1 MRVLRAAALV
11 VALVLGA
18 LGSRVYN
25 WAAPADVPR
34 VGEDGCVVGDP
45 MRGVYIAPRLNI
57 RGRCVTATGTVHDLA
72 FAEDGDVTFDLSLDP
87 GQGYLVN
94 EVNVRTKHGRLHL
107 EIIPLDRG
115 RLSLPREG
123 EHIVA
128 TGVWVEDLAHGGH
141 LELHPVTAIAIR

>member
-1 MRVLRAAALV
+1 MVGSVALV

-18 LGSRVYN
+18 AGSRVYD
-25 WAAPADVPR
+25 WAAPSDVPR
-34 VGEDGCVVGDP
+34 VDEAGCVVGDP
-45 MRGVYIAPRLNI
+45 MRGVYISPRLVV
-57 RGRCVTATGTVHDLA
+57 RGRCVTAAGTVHDLA

-87 GQGYLVN
+87 GQSYLVN

-107 EIIPLDRG
+107 EIIPLDRE

-128 TGVWVEDLAHGGH
+128 TGVWVEDNAHGGH
-141 LELHPVTAIAIR
+141 LELHPVTAVAIQ